1 MPPRTRFL
9 TVCAFFCHCNSV
21 AAFSD
26 HEAVGV
32 AVLSHLY
39 HRLIPLQPLAQL
51 PVAWDHVRV
60 NIPHAPTLF
69 SIPHSA
75 CESTHSLYFEP
86 YQTQRPEFLAGDT
99 LLHNTR

>member
-9 TVCAFFCHCNSV
+9 IVCAFFYHCNSV
-21 AAFSD
+21 FAFPHHKD
-26 HEAVGV
+26 VGV

-39 HRLIPLQPLAQL
+39 HKLIPLPSRERLR
-51 PVAWDHVRV
+51 VAWDHVRV
-60 NIPHAPTLF
+60 HTPHGPTPF

-75 CESTHSLYFEP
+75 YESTHSLYSEP
-86 YQTQRPEFLAGDT
+86 YQTQKRAFLEEDK